1 MTHDIML
8 YNTVLAKKQAVSQI
22 TCNPTLDAFDLDYC
36 KILDELA
43 KTDKFVEDR
52 VGYVLRN

>member
-22 TCNPTLDAFDLDYC
+22 TCNPPLDAFDLDYC
-36 KILDELA
+36 KILDEMA

-52 VGYVLRN
+52 VV